1 VERLPARRAIEF
13 DAQVPRAPAAHAAVS
28 APGTG
33 AAHAA
38 TEDDMLRARGQTCG
52 DSASALTRCRRNFPW
67 PLWRCRD
74 TLAAQLR
81 SSTPE
86 LGFMQARAREHLNAS
101 VESWRRALGWYVRG
115 LKDHDFREVDS
126 AFRCLRNAEI
136 HQEQARRLLREL
148 ESEPQPALAPP
159 EPAAH

>member
-1 VERLPARRAIEF
+1 MSTRAARHLCA
-13 DAQVPRAPAAHAAVS
+13 VPS
-28 APGTG
+28 AN
-33 AAHAA
+33 
-38 TEDDMLRARGQTCG
+38 
-52 DSASALTRCRRNFPW
+52 S
-67 PLWRCRD
+67 
-74 TLAAQLR
+74 
-81 SSTPE
+81 
-86 LGFMQARAREHLNAS
+86 
-101 VESWRRALGWYVRG
+101 VRG